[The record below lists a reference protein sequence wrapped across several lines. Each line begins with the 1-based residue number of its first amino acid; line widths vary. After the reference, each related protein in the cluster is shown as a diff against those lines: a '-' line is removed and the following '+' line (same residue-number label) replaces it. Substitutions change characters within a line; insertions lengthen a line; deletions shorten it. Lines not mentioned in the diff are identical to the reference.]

1 MILALVLL
9 PAIAGLAAFVIRRDG
24 LRRLLLLCT
33 ALAHSACV
41 IAAWRMCPLR
51 QFGDWLVLDSLGL
64 LFLSITSSL
73 FLAAAFY
80 ATGYLAREARTDHRD
95 SEEGMLFSNAPEATF
110 TGCLLLFL
118 STMTLV
124 AASQHFGILWV
135 AVEATTLASAPLI
148 HFHRHHRSLEATW
161 KYLLICSVGIAV
173 ALLGN
178 FFLAAAVSPGA
189 GGQDPQALSM
199 TVQQLVAHAAGLNV
213 TWLKAAFLLFL
224 VGYGTKMGL
233 APLHTWLPDAHSE
246 APSVISAL
254 LSGALLNCAF
264 LAILRV
270 YSVLA
275 AAGLA
280 PFCQQLLIAFGLLS
294 MGFAAVFI
302 IVQVDFK
309 RMLAYSS
316 VEHMGILALGIGV
329 GGAAGLGALLHTV
342 NHSLT
347 KAMLFLVAG
356 NIIAVY
362 KTKSTSQVR
371 GLLRTLPVSGVLWV
385 AGFLAITGSP
395 PFGPFMSEL
404 KILMAA
410 MQNHLVASVICLA
423 LLAIIFV
430 GMARIVLPMAFGRRG
445 DAGILPARGED
456 VPPSSESSVRE
467 EHDADK
473 MSATHAGETPAAQR
487 GQDGLATRGRDARVT
502 KESLLSV
509 LPPAALCLAVLALGL
524 YVPAD
529 LSNAID
535 QAIRSLGVP

>member
-1 MILALVLL
+1 MILALILL
-9 PAIAGLAAFVIRRDG
+9 PAMAGVAAFAIRPDVP
-24 LRRLLLLCT
+24 RRLLLLGT
-33 ALAHSACV
+33 AVGHGVLV
-41 IAAWRMCPLR
+41 VLAWRACPLR
-51 QFGDWLVLDSLGL
+51 QFSDWLVLDNLAL
-64 LFLSITSSL
+64 LFLSITSAL
-73 FLAAAFY
+73 FLAAALY
-80 ATGYLAREARTDHRD
+80 AVGYLARETRTEHRD
-95 SEEGMLFSNAPEATF
+95 IEEALLFSNAPEAVF

-178 FFLAAAVSPGA
+178 FFLAAALSQGSNGGEA
-189 GGQDPQALSM
+189 GGVSM
-199 TVQQLVAHAAGLNV
+199 TVSELAARAGGLDV

-246 APSVISAL
+246 APSVVSAL

-270 YSVLA
+270 YSVLS

-280 PFCQQLLIAFGLLS
+280 PFCQQVLIVFGLLS

-302 IVQVDFK
+302 IVQSDYK

-316 VEHMGILALGIGV
+316 VEHMGILALGMGV
-329 GGAAGLGALLHTV
+329 GGAAGAGALLHTV

-347 KAMLFLVAG
+347 KGMLFLVAG
-356 NIIAVY
+356 NILGAY
-362 KTKSTSQVR
+362 KTKSAGQVR
-371 GLLRTLPVSGVLWV
+371 GLLRVLPVTGLLWL

-404 KILMAA
+404 QILMAA
-410 MQNHLVASVICLA
+410 MQTHVVAAVICVA
-423 LLAIIFV
+423 LLAVIFV
-430 GMARIVLPMAFGRRG
+430 GMARIILPMAFGLAG
-445 DAGILPARGED
+445 DAKEGPQEGLAAVPAGGAGIL
-456 VPPSSESSVRE
+456 
-467 EHDADK
+467 
-473 MSATHAGETPAAQR
+473 
-487 GQDGLATRGRDARVT
+487 
-502 KESLLSV
+502 SV
-509 LPPAALCLAVLALGL
+509 LSPAVLCLAVLGLGL
-524 YVPAD
+524 YVPAG
-529 LSNAID
+529 LTGAID
-535 QAIRSLGVP
+535 QAVASLGVP